1 MAYTTS
7 SPVST
12 VPCDLVTQIK
22 AIVLEKVPDDVMFH
36 LATGGV
42 PRNFVL
48 PKLRG
53 HTNAEIDEMFKSV
66 SMI

>member
-22 AIVLEKVPDDVMFH
+22 AIVLENVPDDVMFH
-36 LATGGV
+36 LATGG
-42 PRNFVL
+42 
-48 PKLRG
+48 LRG

>member
-22 AIVLEKVPDDVMFH
+22 AIVLQDVPDDVMFH
-36 LATGGV
+36 LATGG
-42 PRNFVL
+42 
-48 PKLRG
+48 LRG
-53 HTNAEIDEMFKSV
+53 HTNDEIDELFKSV

>member
-22 AIVLEKVPDDVMFH
+22 AIVLENVPDDVMFH

-42 PRNFVL
+42 P
-48 PKLRG
+48 KLRG
-53 HTNAEIDEMFKSV
+53 HTNAEIDELFKSV